1 MRGTVRPPNR
11 QRVHDN
17 RHYRAYRV
25 VADGSF
31 PSTTEGGSH
40 DQEVCW
46 LVAVP
51 TLEVF
56 AQVGSRQGDGERAE
70 DHAAED
76 QDGTDGPQ
84 SVPVAG

>member
-1 MRGTVRPPNR
+1 M
-11 QRVHDN
+11 
-17 RHYRAYRV
+17 AI
-25 VADGSF
+25 
-31 PSTTEGGSH
+31 
-40 DQEVCW
+40 
-46 LVAVP
+46 P

-56 AQVGSRQGDGERAE
+56 AQGGSRQGDGEGAE